1 MCRGPIGISG
11 PLLETMAPFKGARK
25 GERLPHPKLRI
36 RPRARMNRAKIV
48 STLAL
53 LLTHAFHL
61 PRGYRGLFRPCS
73 FELFVYLKRRLSSA
87 ISWKA

>member
-1 MCRGPIGISG
+1 MRRGPVGISR
-11 PLLETMAPFKGARK
+11 PFLETVAPFKGAGK
-25 GERLPHPKLRI
+25 GGAPYPKLRI

-73 FELFVYLKRRLSSA
+73 FEPFV
-87 ISWKA
+87 